1 MSPANHLVVFARA
14 PELGRVKRR
23 LAAVIG
29 DVQAWRFYRRTTA
42 EMLRRL
48 SGDRRWRCWLAV
60 TPDRF
65 ASAGRFWPARVRRIP
80 QGEGDLGARM
90 MRSMRR
96 LEAGSVV
103 IIGSDIPGIQAAHI
117 ADAFARLGRHDVV
130 FGPAADGG
138 YWLVGVRPRSPV
150 PDLFRAVRWSS
161 ADALSDTLANLDRRQ
176 KVAFLETLDDVD
188 DADSY
193 ARWRRG

>member
-1 MSPANHLVVFARA
+1 MRPQRHVLLFVKA
-14 PELGRVKRR
+14 PRLGAVKTR
-23 LAAVIG
+23 LAADIG
-29 DVQAWRFYRRTTA
+29 MVEAWRFYRA
-42 EMLRRL
+42 CLAGALRRL
-48 SGDRRWRCWLAV
+48 GRDSRWRCSLAV

-96 LEAGSVV
+96 LGAGSVV

-130 FGPAADGG
+130 FGPATDGG
-138 YWLVGVRPRSPV
+138 YWLVGVRHPLVAS
-150 PDLFRAVRWSS
+150 DLFRRVRWSS
-161 ADALSDTLANLDRRQ
+161 ADALSGTLANLDRRQ

-193 ARWRRG
+193 ARWRGG